1 MARSKRLTLREVRAV
16 FRLIGECRELGADVA
31 AWRRHLATGLCRLT
45 GAQVGLVG
53 EVEYSRRAYNRPLH
67 VEDVGWSCAADRSH
81 VLEFF
86 ASGLYGRDLLAERFF
101 GFCPVKPRTV
111 RREQIISDS
120 EWNGSVVFN
129 DFVRRG
135 GLDLGILSQ
144 KGYSGGERSSSVV
157 LYRRLGEATLPERGR
172 RLVHLT
178 QQELGPLLGTVLAA
192 AGDPGWSNLSP
203 RLRQTLDC
211 LLDGDSEKQT
221 AARLGISRQT
231 AHQYVKGLY
240 GHFGVSS
247 RGELLALFLRR
258 CGAARPWRQPGPPP
272 ARGEGAGRRG
282 DGLSGGGGEPL

>member
-16 FRLIGECRELGADVA
+16 FRLIGACRELGADVA

-53 EVEYSRRAYNRPLH
+53 EVEYSRRAFNHPLH
-67 VEDVGWSCAADRSH
+67 IEDVGWSCPADRRH

-101 GFCPVKPRTV
+101 GFYPVKSRTV

-120 EWNGSVVFN
+120 EWNGSVVLNEFI
-129 DFVRRG
+129 RQG

-144 KGYSGGERSSSVV
+144 QGYGGGERSNSVV
-157 LYRRLGEATLPERGR
+157 LYRPFGEPPLPERGR
-172 RLVHLT
+172 RLVHLA
-178 QQELGPLLGTVLAA
+178 QQELGPLLGKVLAG
-192 AGDPGWSNLSP
+192 AGDPGWSNLPP
-203 RLRQTLDC
+203 RWRQTLDC
-211 LLDGDSEKQT
+211 LLDGDSEKQA

-258 CGAARPWRQPGPPP
+258 CGAARPWREPGRPP
-272 ARGEGAGRRG
+272 ARDEGARRR
-282 DGLSGGGGEPL
+282 

>member
-1 MARSKRLTLREVRAV
+1 VRAV

-31 AWRRHLATGLCRLT
+31 AWRRRLATGLCRLT

-53 EVEYSRRAYNRPLH
+53 EVEYSRRAFNHPLH
-67 VEDVGWSCAADRSH
+67 IEDVGWSCPADRRH
-81 VLEFF
+81 VLQFF

-101 GFCPVKPRTV
+101 GIHPVKSRTV
-111 RREQIISDS
+111 CREQIISDS
-120 EWNGSVVFN
+120 EWDGSVVFN
-129 DFVRRG
+129 EFLRRG

-144 KGYSGGERSSSVV
+144 QGFGGGERSNSVV
-157 LYRRLGEATLPERGR
+157 LYRPFGEAPLPERGR

-178 QQELGPLLGTVLAA
+178 QQELGPLLGTVLAG
-192 AGDPGWSNLSP
+192 AGDPGWSNLPP
-203 RLRQTLDC
+203 RWRQTLDC
-211 LLDGDSEKQT
+211 LLDGDSEKQA

-240 GHFGVSS
+240 GHFGASS

-258 CGAARPWRQPGPPP
+258 CGAARPWRGPGRSP

-282 DGLSGGGGEPL
+282 DGLSGGAGEAL